1 MRTTLSLDDDVAA
14 QIERLRRDRDA
25 KLEEIVNEAL
35 RRGLKDMAGVQKKRE
50 PFRTQTHD
58 LGAARIDIDNVA
70 ETLAHAEG
78 DK

>member
-1 MRTTLSLDDDVAA
+1 
-14 QIERLRRDRDA
+14 
-25 KLEEIVNEAL
+25 
-35 RRGLKDMAGVQKKRE
+35 MAGVQKKRE